1 MEKRDY
7 YEVLG
12 VDKSADD
19 KTIKSAF
26 RKLAKKY
33 HPDVNKEPDAAEK
46 FKEAQEAY
54 AVLSDPDKRK
64 QYDQF
69 GHAAFDGMNGGAGYD
84 FSGFD
89 FGDIFSEIFG
99 SGFGGFG
106 GFGGGSS
113 RGGSTTRKRRGSD
126 KLMRVNLSF
135 EEAVFGCKK
144 TINVPVSSDCKSCNG
159 KGGHGEKKCSACHGT
174 GVVTTEQRTMF
185 GSFMSR
191 TTCPKCNGEGVTFDE
206 VCTSCHGTGKT
217 TKNTD
222 IEVKVPAGVDSGN
235 QLRVPGKGEPGS
247 NGGPNGDLYLE
258 FEVAEHELFMR
269 DNDDIYLEL
278 PITITEAV
286 LGCKKD
292 VPTLYGNV
300 KMTIPEGSESGDK
313 HRLKGKGIENVRTG
327 SKGNMYV
334 ILRIV
339 VPKKL
344 TKEQKKLF
352 EQLDDTDLE
361 SGTNFRKI
369 RDYVK
374 KNS

>member
-12 VDKSADD
+12 VDKNADD

-69 GHAAFDGMNGGAGYD
+69 GHAAFDQMNGGAGYD

-126 KLMRVNLSF
+126 KLMRVKLTF

-144 TINVPVSSDCKSCNG
+144 TINVPVSNDCKSCGG
-159 KGGHGEKKCSACHGT
+159 KGGHGEKKCSTCHGT

-222 IEVKVPAGVDSGN
+222 IEVKIPAGVDTGN

-258 FEVAEHELFMR
+258 FEVSEHELFMR

-292 VPTLYGNV
+292 IPTLYGNV

-313 HRLKGKGIENVRTG
+313 HRLKGKGVENVRTG

-352 EQLDDTDLE
+352 EQLEDTDLE